1 MFMKSAI
8 TPLSLVIAFVMIA
21 MSQAWSNNGGLSA
34 AAGFATTTHWTDTV
48 PQPEP
53 GDTTTPKKKK
63 KKDRKEREDTSN
75 TPRPDTFRTFK
86 P

>member
-1 MFMKSAI
+1 MKSTI
-8 TPLSLVIAFVMIA
+8 TPLSFIIAFVVVA
-21 MSQAWSNNGGLSA
+21 MSQAWSSQAGLSA
-34 AAGFATTTHWTDTV
+34 PAGSTPSVHWTDTV
-48 PQPEP
+48 PMEP
-53 GDTTTPKKKK
+53 GDTTPKKKK